1 MEAIGQK
8 AVLSSTDEVIIS
20 DELGVD
26 SGEMGEE
33 RMFDVTLDEI
43 LAEHPLDES
52 LLEGLLEEDSLTA
65 SLASSIL
72 TQNQANPEFVEDI
85 FGTAELS
92 TIPAEV
98 LDDNLWTEETHTARL
113 KVLNKSEP
121 FPQELIGILDP
132 RVVSDENTF
141 QNLPSQGVAETGLQS
156 ILQESDLENQESLL
170 QTVFHQAKPPEE
182 GAEFSE
188 DDLQSVM
195 QKNKNLLVQSKEDT
209 EYSVLQK
216 ILHQVKL
223 PEEGTEFSEDD
234 LQTVLQTNT
243 GQQIPIKEN
252 NSVVQGPEPVQ
263 ENLEGL
269 LQKELQTVFHQGLQ
283 GNEKDA
289 TKPVAENLVKIM
301 PAEIP
306 PAAEKISPE
315 QSLQAENLVK
325 IMPAEI
331 PPTAEKISPEQ
342 SLQVLANIKTEKS
355 LQVVAN
361 TKTEKSLLAADNFK
375 EAEEFEGGVK
385 SKTTAGLQMT
395 DVENLSDSAEKVPI
409 LTTEKLKAVESLKVV
424 DNIKTSETLQTKTAE
439 VLEVGVKSKMTA
451 GLQMTDVENLSD
463 SAEKVSLLPTEKL
476 KAVES
481 LKVVDNIKT
490 SETLQTKTAEVLEGG
505 VKSKMTAGLQMTDVE
520 NLSDSAEKVSLL
532 PTEKLKAAESLKVA
546 DSIKTS
552 ETLSNEKLKATES
565 LKVVDSIKTSET
577 LQSKTAEVFEG
588 GVKEKTTAGLQTAEK
603 LKVTEEF
610 EGGVKEKAT
619 AGLQMN
625 SAEKSKDISENA
637 FKQPLNQFRS
647 LTSKETQLSS
657 NVKSPVDSVSAP
669 GINAVSELSGTSIL
683 KGTEVANPSNGNLRS
698 AELPFNMEQV
708 VSRVRI
714 LSGNGVEEMTL
725 RLHPEELGQITL
737 KIRQAGGNLTID
749 MRVDNMLA
757 KQIVES
763 GFDSLRSRFLD
774 QEFSY
779 KDLALN
785 VDINE
790 RDSKYGGDRKYAEFD
805 EEMFSP
811 ERGNKEE
818 ISALEETPIV
828 RHRTDSG
835 LNLYV

>member
-65 SLASSIL
+65 PLASSIL
-72 TQNQANPEFVEDI
+72 SQNQANPEFVEDI

-98 LDDNLWTEETHTARL
+98 LDDNLWTEETYTARS

-121 FPQELIGILDP
+121 FTQELIEVLDP

-156 ILQESDLENQESLL
+156 ILQESDLENPESLL

-182 GAEFSE
+182 GA
-188 DDLQSVM
+188 
-195 QKNKNLLVQSKEDT
+195 
-209 EYSVLQK
+209 
-216 ILHQVKL
+216 
-223 PEEGTEFSEDD
+223 EFSEDD

-263 ENLEGL
+263 KNLEGL
-269 LQKELQTVFHQGLQ
+269 LPKELQTIFHQELQ
-283 GNEKDA
+283 GNKKDA

-306 PAAEKISPE
+306 PASEKISPE
-315 QSLQAENLVK
+315 Q
-325 IMPAEI
+325 
-331 PPTAEKISPEQ
+331 
-342 SLQVLANIKTEKS
+342 S

-395 DVENLSDSAEKVPI
+395 DVENLSDSAEKVSI
-409 LTTEKLKAVESLKVV
+409 L
-424 DNIKTSETLQTKTAE
+424 
-439 VLEVGVKSKMTA
+439 
-451 GLQMTDVENLSD
+451 
-463 SAEKVSLLPTEKL
+463 P
-476 KAVES
+476 
-481 LKVVDNIKT
+481 
-490 SETLQTKTAEVLEGG
+490 
-505 VKSKMTAGLQMTDVE
+505 
-520 NLSDSAEKVSLL
+520 
-532 PTEKLKAAESLKVA
+532 PEKLKAAESLKVA

-552 ETLSNEKLKATES
+552 ETL
-565 LKVVDSIKTSET
+565 
-577 LQSKTAEVFEG
+577 QSKTAEVLEG

-603 LKVTEEF
+603 FKVTEEF

-683 KGTEVANPSNGNLRS
+683 KGTEVANSPNENLRS
-698 AELPFNMEQV
+698 VDLPFNMDQV

-763 GFDSLRSRFLD
+763 GFDSLRSKFLD

>member
-98 LDDNLWTEETHTARL
+98 LDDNLWTEETYTARS

-121 FPQELIGILDP
+121 FTQELIEVLDP

-156 ILQESDLENQESLL
+156 ILQESDLENPESLL

-188 DDLQSVM
+188 DDLESVM
-195 QKNKNLLVQSKEDT
+195 QKNRNLPVQSEEDT

-216 ILHQVKL
+216 ILHQVKP
-223 PEEGTEFSEDD
+223 PEEGAEFLEDD

-315 QSLQAENLVK
+315 QSLQ
-325 IMPAEI
+325 
-331 PPTAEKISPEQ
+331 
-342 SLQVLANIKTEKS
+342 
-355 LQVVAN
+355 VVAN

-395 DVENLSDSAEKVPI
+395 DVENLSDSAEKVSI
-409 LTTEKLKAVESLKVV
+409 
-424 DNIKTSETLQTKTAE
+424 
-439 VLEVGVKSKMTA
+439 
-451 GLQMTDVENLSD
+451 
-463 SAEKVSLLPTEKL
+463 LPTEKL

-552 ETLSNEKLKATES
+552 ETL
-565 LKVVDSIKTSET
+565 
-577 LQSKTAEVFEG
+577 QSKTAEVLEG

-603 LKVTEEF
+603 FKVTEEF

-683 KGTEVANPSNGNLRS
+683 KGTEVANSPNGNLRS
-698 AELPFNMEQV
+698 ADLPFNMEQV

-763 GFDSLRSRFLD
+763 GFDSLRSKFLD

>member
-85 FGTAELS
+85 FGTTELS

-121 FPQELIGILDP
+121 FPQELIEVLDP

-156 ILQESDLENQESLL
+156 ILQESDLENPESLL

-188 DDLQSVM
+188 NDLQSVM
-195 QKNKNLLVQSKEDT
+195 QKNRNLPVQSEEDT

-216 ILHQVKL
+216 ILHQVKP
-223 PEEGTEFSEDD
+223 PEEGAEFSEDD

-243 GQQIPIKEN
+243 GQQITIKEN
-252 NSVVQGPEPVQ
+252 NSVVQGPEPVQENLEGLLQVVQGLEPVQ

-315 QSLQAENLVK
+315 QSLQ
-325 IMPAEI
+325 
-331 PPTAEKISPEQ
+331 
-342 SLQVLANIKTEKS
+342 
-355 LQVVAN
+355 VVAN

-385 SKTTAGLQMT
+385 SKTTAG
-395 DVENLSDSAEKVPI
+395 I
-409 LTTEKLKAVESLKVV
+409 
-424 DNIKTSETLQTKTAE
+424 
-439 VLEVGVKSKMTA
+439 
-451 GLQMTDVENLSD
+451 QMTDVENLSD

-520 NLSDSAEKVSLL
+520 NLSDSAEKVSILPTEKLKAVESLKVVDSIKTSETLQSKTAEVLEGGVKSKMTAGLQMTDVENLSDSAEKVSLL

-552 ETLSNEKLKATES
+552 ETLPTEKLKATES
-565 LKVVDSIKTSET
+565 LKVADSIKTSET
-577 LQSKTAEVFEG
+577 LQTKTAEVLEG

-603 LKVTEEF
+603 FKVTEEF

-647 LTSKETQLSS
+647 LTSKDTHLSS
-657 NVKSPVDSVSAP
+657 NVKSPVDSVPAP

-698 AELPFNMEQV
+698 ADLPFNMEQV

-763 GFDSLRSRFLD
+763 GFDSLRSKFLD

>member
-98 LDDNLWTEETHTARL
+98 LDDNLWTEETYTARS

-121 FPQELIGILDP
+121 FPQELIEVLDP

-156 ILQESDLENQESLL
+156 ILQESDLENPESLL

-195 QKNKNLLVQSKEDT
+195 QKNRNLPVQSEEDT

-216 ILHQVKL
+216 ILHQVKP
-223 PEEGTEFSEDD
+223 PEEGAEFSEDD

-315 QSLQAENLVK
+315 QSLQ
-325 IMPAEI
+325 
-331 PPTAEKISPEQ
+331 
-342 SLQVLANIKTEKS
+342 
-355 LQVVAN
+355 VVAN

-385 SKTTAGLQMT
+385 SKT
-395 DVENLSDSAEKVPI
+395 
-409 LTTEKLKAVESLKVV
+409 
-424 DNIKTSETLQTKTAE
+424 
-439 VLEVGVKSKMTA
+439 TA

-552 ETLSNEKLKATES
+552 ETL
-565 LKVVDSIKTSET
+565 
-577 LQSKTAEVFEG
+577 QSKTAEVLEG

-603 LKVTEEF
+603 FKVTEEF
-610 EGGVKEKAT
+610 EGGVKEKTT

-683 KGTEVANPSNGNLRS
+683 KGTEVANSPNGNLRS
-698 AELPFNMEQV
+698 ADLPFNMEQV

-763 GFDSLRSRFLD
+763 GFDSLRSKFLD

-818 ISALEETPIV
+818 LSALEETPIV

>member
-98 LDDNLWTEETHTARL
+98 LDDNLWTEETHTARS

-121 FPQELIGILDP
+121 FPQELIEVLDP

-156 ILQESDLENQESLL
+156 ILQESDLENPESLL

-188 DDLQSVM
+188 DDLKSVM
-195 QKNKNLLVQSKEDT
+195 QKNRNLQVQSEEDT
-209 EYSVLQK
+209 EFSVLQK
-216 ILHQVKL
+216 ILHQVKP
-223 PEEGTEFSEDD
+223 PEEGAEFSEDD

-331 PPTAEKISPEQ
+331 PPAAEKISPEQ
-342 SLQVLANIKTEKS
+342 S

-395 DVENLSDSAEKVPI
+395 DVENLSDSAEKVSI
-409 LTTEKLKAVESLKVV
+409 LPTEKLKAAESLKVV
-424 DNIKTSETLQTKTAE
+424 DSIKTSETLQ
-439 VLEVGVKSKMTA
+439 S
-451 GLQMTDVENLSD
+451 
-463 SAEKVSLLPTEKL
+463 
-476 KAVES
+476 
-481 LKVVDNIKT
+481 
-490 SETLQTKTAEVLEGG
+490 KTAEVLEGG

-520 NLSDSAEKVSLL
+520 NLSDSAEKVSIL
-532 PTEKLKAAESLKVA
+532 PTEKLKAA
-546 DSIKTS
+546 
-552 ETLSNEKLKATES
+552 ES

-577 LQSKTAEVFEG
+577 LQSKTAEVLEG

-603 LKVTEEF
+603 FKVTEEF

-683 KGTEVANPSNGNLRS
+683 KGTEVANSPNGNLRS
-698 AELPFNMEQV
+698 ADLPFNMEQV

-757 KQIVES
+757 KQIVET

-779 KDLALN
+779 QDLALN

>member
-98 LDDNLWTEETHTARL
+98 LDDNLWTEETHTARS

-121 FPQELIGILDP
+121 FPQELIEVLDP

-156 ILQESDLENQESLL
+156 ILQESDLENPESLL

-195 QKNKNLLVQSKEDT
+195 QKNKNLPVQSKEDT

-315 QSLQAENLVK
+315 QSLQ
-325 IMPAEI
+325 
-331 PPTAEKISPEQ
+331 
-342 SLQVLANIKTEKS
+342 
-355 LQVVAN
+355 VVAN

-395 DVENLSDSAEKVPI
+395 DVENLSDSAEKV
-409 LTTEKLKAVESLKVV
+409 
-424 DNIKTSETLQTKTAE
+424 
-439 VLEVGVKSKMTA
+439 
-451 GLQMTDVENLSD
+451 
-463 SAEKVSLLPTEKL
+463 
-476 KAVES
+476 
-481 LKVVDNIKT
+481 
-490 SETLQTKTAEVLEGG
+490 
-505 VKSKMTAGLQMTDVE
+505 
-520 NLSDSAEKVSLL
+520 SLL

-552 ETLSNEKLKATES
+552 ETL
-565 LKVVDSIKTSET
+565 
-577 LQSKTAEVFEG
+577 QSKTAEVLEG

-603 LKVTEEF
+603 FKVTEEF

-647 LTSKETQLSS
+647 LTSKDTQLSS

-698 AELPFNMEQV
+698 ADLPFNMEQV

-763 GFDSLRSRFLD
+763 GFDSLRSKFLD

>member
-20 DELGVD
+20 DELGVN

-52 LLEGLLEEDSLTA
+52 LLEGLLEENSLTA

-72 TQNQANPEFVEDI
+72 TQNKANPEFVEDI

-98 LDDNLWTEETHTARL
+98 LDDNLWTEETHTIRS

-121 FPQELIGILDP
+121 FPQELIEVLDP

-141 QNLPSQGVAETGLQS
+141 HNLPSQGVAETGLQS
-156 ILQESDLENQESLL
+156 ILQESDLENRESLL
-170 QTVFHQAKPPEE
+170 QTVFHHAKPPEE
-182 GAEFSE
+182 GAEFLE
-188 DDLQSVM
+188 NDLQSVM
-195 QKNKNLLVQSKEDT
+195 QKNINLPVQSEEDP
-209 EYSVLQK
+209 EYTVLQK
-216 ILHQVKL
+216 ILHQVKP
-223 PEEGTEFSEDD
+223 PEEGAEYSEDD

-243 GQQIPIKEN
+243 RQQIPIKEN
-252 NSVVQGPEPVQ
+252 NSVVLGPEPIK

-283 GNEKDA
+283 GNEKNS

-301 PAEIP
+301 PVEIP
-306 PAAEKISPE
+306 PAEEKISPE
-315 QSLQAENLVK
+315 K
-325 IMPAEI
+325 
-331 PPTAEKISPEQ
+331 SP
-342 SLQVLANIKTEKS
+342 
-355 LQVVAN
+355 QVVGN
-361 TKTEKSLLAADNFK
+361 TKTEKNLLAANNFK
-375 EAEEFEGGVK
+375 EVEEFEGGVK

-395 DVENLSDSAEKVPI
+395 DVENLNNS
-409 LTTEKLKAVESLKVV
+409 T
-424 DNIKTSETLQTKTAE
+424 
-439 VLEVGVKSKMTA
+439 
-451 GLQMTDVENLSD
+451 
-463 SAEKVSLLPTEKL
+463 
-476 KAVES
+476 
-481 LKVVDNIKT
+481 
-490 SETLQTKTAEVLEGG
+490 
-505 VKSKMTAGLQMTDVE
+505 
-520 NLSDSAEKVSLL
+520 EKVSLL
-532 PTEKLKAAESLKVA
+532 PTEKLKAAESLKVV
-546 DSIKTS
+546 DNIKTS
-552 ETLSNEKLKATES
+552 ENLQSKTAELLDGGVKAIKTAGLQMTDVENLSDSTEKVSLLPTEKLKAAES

-577 LQSKTAEVFEG
+577 LLSKTADSLKVVDSIKTSETLLSKTAELLEG
-588 GVKEKTTAGLQTAEK
+588 GVKEKTTAGLQNAEK
-603 LKVTEEF
+603 FKVTEEF
-610 EGGVKEKAT
+610 ESGVKEKTTA

-647 LTSKETQLSS
+647 LNSKDTQFSS
-657 NVKSPVDSVSAP
+657 NVKSPVDSISAP

-683 KGTEVANPSNGNLRS
+683 KGTEAANPPNSNLRS
-698 AELPFNMEQV
+698 ADLPFNMEQV

-725 RLHPEELGQITL
+725 RLHPEELGKITL

-763 GFDSLRSRFLD
+763 GFDSLRSKFLD

-779 KDLALN
+779 QDLALN

-790 RDSKYGGDRKYAEFD
+790 RDSKYGGNRKDAEFD

-818 ISALEETPIV
+818 LSALEETPIV

>member
-65 SLASSIL
+65 PLASSIL
-72 TQNQANPEFVEDI
+72 SQNQANPEFVEDI

-98 LDDNLWTEETHTARL
+98 LDDNLWTEETYTARS

-121 FPQELIGILDP
+121 FTQELIEVLDP

-156 ILQESDLENQESLL
+156 ILQESDLENPESLL

-188 DDLQSVM
+188 DDLESVM
-195 QKNKNLLVQSKEDT
+195 QKNRNLPVHLEEDT

-216 ILHQVKL
+216 ILHQVKP
-223 PEEGTEFSEDD
+223 PEEGAEFSEDD

-269 LQKELQTVFHQGLQ
+269 LQKELQTVFHQGLK

-306 PAAEKISPE
+306 PASEKISPE

-331 PPTAEKISPEQ
+331 PPAAEKISLEQ
-342 SLQVLANIKTEKS
+342 S

-361 TKTEKSLLAADNFK
+361 TKTEKILLAADNFK

-385 SKTTAGLQMT
+385 SKT
-395 DVENLSDSAEKVPI
+395 
-409 LTTEKLKAVESLKVV
+409 
-424 DNIKTSETLQTKTAE
+424 
-439 VLEVGVKSKMTA
+439 
-451 GLQMTDVENLSD
+451 
-463 SAEKVSLLPTEKL
+463 
-476 KAVES
+476 
-481 LKVVDNIKT
+481 
-490 SETLQTKTAEVLEGG
+490 
-505 VKSKMTAGLQMTDVE
+505 TAGLQMTDVE

-552 ETLSNEKLKATES
+552 ETL
-565 LKVVDSIKTSET
+565 
-577 LQSKTAEVFEG
+577 QSKTAEVLEG

-603 LKVTEEF
+603 FKVTEEF

-698 AELPFNMEQV
+698 ADLPFNMEQV

-763 GFDSLRSRFLD
+763 GFDSLRSKFLD

>member
-98 LDDNLWTEETHTARL
+98 LDDNLWTEETYTARS

-121 FPQELIGILDP
+121 FPQELIEVLDP

-156 ILQESDLENQESLL
+156 ILQESDLENPESLL

-195 QKNKNLLVQSKEDT
+195 QKNRNLPVQSEEDT

-216 ILHQVKL
+216 ILHQVKP
-223 PEEGTEFSEDD
+223 PEEGAEFSEDD

-269 LQKELQTVFHQGLQ
+269 LQKELQTVFHQGLK

-315 QSLQAENLVK
+315 Q
-325 IMPAEI
+325 
-331 PPTAEKISPEQ
+331 
-342 SLQVLANIKTEKS
+342 S

-395 DVENLSDSAEKVPI
+395 DVENLSDSAEKVSI
-409 LTTEKLKAVESLKVV
+409 L
-424 DNIKTSETLQTKTAE
+424 
-439 VLEVGVKSKMTA
+439 
-451 GLQMTDVENLSD
+451 
-463 SAEKVSLLPTEKL
+463 P
-476 KAVES
+476 
-481 LKVVDNIKT
+481 
-490 SETLQTKTAEVLEGG
+490 
-505 VKSKMTAGLQMTDVE
+505 
-520 NLSDSAEKVSLL
+520 
-532 PTEKLKAAESLKVA
+532 PEKLKAAESLKVA

-552 ETLSNEKLKATES
+552 ETL
-565 LKVVDSIKTSET
+565 
-577 LQSKTAEVFEG
+577 QSKTAEVLEG

-603 LKVTEEF
+603 FKVTEEF

-683 KGTEVANPSNGNLRS
+683 KGTEVANSPNGNLRS
-698 AELPFNMEQV
+698 ADLPFNMEQV

-763 GFDSLRSRFLD
+763 GFDSLRSKFLD

-818 ISALEETPIV
+818 LSALEETPIV

>member
-65 SLASSIL
+65 PLASSIL

-98 LDDNLWTEETHTARL
+98 LDDNLWTEETHTARS

-121 FPQELIGILDP
+121 FTQELIEVLDP

-156 ILQESDLENQESLL
+156 ILQESDLENPESLL

-195 QKNKNLLVQSKEDT
+195 QKNRNLPVQSEEDT

-216 ILHQVKL
+216 ILHQVKP
-223 PEEGTEFSEDD
+223 PEEGAEFLEDD

-269 LQKELQTVFHQGLQ
+269 LQKELQTVFHQGLK
-283 GNEKDA
+283 GNGKDA

-315 QSLQAENLVK
+315 QSLQ
-325 IMPAEI
+325 
-331 PPTAEKISPEQ
+331 
-342 SLQVLANIKTEKS
+342 
-355 LQVVAN
+355 VVAN
-361 TKTEKSLLAADNFK
+361 TKTEKILLAADNFK

-395 DVENLSDSAEKVPI
+395 DVENLSDSAEKVSI
-409 LTTEKLKAVESLKVV
+409 L
-424 DNIKTSETLQTKTAE
+424 
-439 VLEVGVKSKMTA
+439 
-451 GLQMTDVENLSD
+451 
-463 SAEKVSLLPTEKL
+463 PPEKL

-552 ETLSNEKLKATES
+552 ETL
-565 LKVVDSIKTSET
+565 
-577 LQSKTAEVFEG
+577 QSKTAEVLEG

-603 LKVTEEF
+603 FKVTEEF
-610 EGGVKEKAT
+610 EGGVKEKTT

-683 KGTEVANPSNGNLRS
+683 KGTEVANSPNGNLRS
-698 AELPFNMEQV
+698 ADLPFNMEQV

-763 GFDSLRSRFLD
+763 GFDSLRSKFLD

>member
-85 FGTAELS
+85 FGTAGLS

-98 LDDNLWTEETHTARL
+98 LDDNLWTEETYTARS

-121 FPQELIGILDP
+121 FTQELIEVLDP

-156 ILQESDLENQESLL
+156 ILQESDLENPESLL

-188 DDLQSVM
+188 DDLESVM
-195 QKNKNLLVQSKEDT
+195 QKNRNLPVQSEEDT

-216 ILHQVKL
+216 ILHQVKP
-223 PEEGTEFSEDD
+223 PEEGAEFSEDD

-331 PPTAEKISPEQ
+331 PPAAEKISPEQ
-342 SLQVLANIKTEKS
+342 S

-385 SKTTAGLQMT
+385 SKTIAGLQMT
-395 DVENLSDSAEKVPI
+395 DVENLSDSAEKV
-409 LTTEKLKAVESLKVV
+409 L
-424 DNIKTSETLQTKTAE
+424 
-439 VLEVGVKSKMTA
+439 
-451 GLQMTDVENLSD
+451 
-463 SAEKVSLLPTEKL
+463 LLPTEKR
-476 KAVES
+476 
-481 LKVVDNIKT
+481 
-490 SETLQTKTAEVLEGG
+490 
-505 VKSKMTAGLQMTDVE
+505 
-520 NLSDSAEKVSLL
+520 
-532 PTEKLKAAESLKVA
+532 KAAESLKVA

-552 ETLSNEKLKATES
+552 EN
-565 LKVVDSIKTSET
+565 
-577 LQSKTAEVFEG
+577 LQSKTAEVLEG

-603 LKVTEEF
+603 FKVTEEF

-683 KGTEVANPSNGNLRS
+683 KGTEVANSPNGNLRS
-698 AELPFNMEQV
+698 ADLPFNMEQV

-763 GFDSLRSRFLD
+763 GFDSLRSKFLD

-818 ISALEETPIV
+818 LSALEETPIV

>member
-65 SLASSIL
+65 PLASSIL

-98 LDDNLWTEETHTARL
+98 LDDNLWTEETHTARS

-121 FPQELIGILDP
+121 FTQELIEVLDP

-141 QNLPSQGVAETGLQS
+141 KNLPSQGVAETGLQS
-156 ILQESDLENQESLL
+156 ILQESDLENPESLL

-195 QKNKNLLVQSKEDT
+195 QKNRNLPVQSEEDT

-216 ILHQVKL
+216 ILHQVKP
-223 PEEGTEFSEDD
+223 PEEGAEFSEDD

-269 LQKELQTVFHQGLQ
+269 LQKELQTVFHQGLK

-315 QSLQAENLVK
+315 Q
-325 IMPAEI
+325 
-331 PPTAEKISPEQ
+331 
-342 SLQVLANIKTEKS
+342 S

-395 DVENLSDSAEKVPI
+395 DVENLSDSAEKVSI
-409 LTTEKLKAVESLKVV
+409 
-424 DNIKTSETLQTKTAE
+424 
-439 VLEVGVKSKMTA
+439 
-451 GLQMTDVENLSD
+451 
-463 SAEKVSLLPTEKL
+463 LPTEKL

-532 PTEKLKAAESLKVA
+532 PPEKLKAAESLKVA

-552 ETLSNEKLKATES
+552 ETL
-565 LKVVDSIKTSET
+565 
-577 LQSKTAEVFEG
+577 QSKTAEVLEG

-603 LKVTEEF
+603 FKVTEEF

-683 KGTEVANPSNGNLRS
+683 KGTEVANSPNGNLRS
-698 AELPFNMEQV
+698 ADLPFNMEQV

-763 GFDSLRSRFLD
+763 GFDSLRSKFLD

-818 ISALEETPIV
+818 LSALEETPIV

>member
-65 SLASSIL
+65 PLASSIL

-98 LDDNLWTEETHTARL
+98 LDDNLWTEETHTARS

-121 FPQELIGILDP
+121 FPQELIEVLDP

-156 ILQESDLENQESLL
+156 ILQESDLENPESLL

-182 GAEFSE
+182 GAEFLE
-188 DDLQSVM
+188 DDLQSVI
-195 QKNKNLLVQSKEDT
+195 QKNRNLPVQSEEDT

-216 ILHQVKL
+216 IFHQVKP
-223 PEEGTEFSEDD
+223 PEEGAEFSEDD

-269 LQKELQTVFHQGLQ
+269 LQKELQTVFHQGLK

-315 QSLQAENLVK
+315 Q
-325 IMPAEI
+325 
-331 PPTAEKISPEQ
+331 
-342 SLQVLANIKTEKS
+342 S

-395 DVENLSDSAEKVPI
+395 DVENLSDSAEKVSI
-409 LTTEKLKAVESLKVV
+409 
-424 DNIKTSETLQTKTAE
+424 
-439 VLEVGVKSKMTA
+439 
-451 GLQMTDVENLSD
+451 
-463 SAEKVSLLPTEKL
+463 LPTEKL

-532 PTEKLKAAESLKVA
+532 PAEKLKAAESLKVA

-552 ETLSNEKLKATES
+552 ETL
-565 LKVVDSIKTSET
+565 
-577 LQSKTAEVFEG
+577 QSKTAEVLEGGVKEKTTAGIQTAEKFKVTEEFEG

-603 LKVTEEF
+603 FKVTEEF
-610 EGGVKEKAT
+610 EGGVKEKTT

-683 KGTEVANPSNGNLRS
+683 KGTEVANSPNGNLRS
-698 AELPFNMEQV
+698 ADLPFNMEQV

-763 GFDSLRSRFLD
+763 GFDSLRSKFLD

-818 ISALEETPIV
+818 LSALEETPIV

>member
-20 DELGVD
+20 DELGVN

-52 LLEGLLEEDSLTA
+52 LLEGLLEENSLTA

-72 TQNQANPEFVEDI
+72 TQNKANPEFVEDI

-98 LDDNLWTEETHTARL
+98 LDDNLWTEETHNIRS

-121 FPQELIGILDP
+121 FPQELIEVLDP

-156 ILQESDLENQESLL
+156 ILQESDLENPESLL
-170 QTVFHQAKPPEE
+170 QTVFHHAKPPEE
-182 GAEFSE
+182 GAEFLE
-188 DDLQSVM
+188 NDLQSVM
-195 QKNKNLLVQSKEDT
+195 QKNINLPVQSEEDP
-209 EYSVLQK
+209 EYTVLQK
-216 ILHQVKL
+216 ILHQVKP
-223 PEEGTEFSEDD
+223 PEEGAEYSEDD

-243 GQQIPIKEN
+243 RQQIPIKEN
-252 NSVVQGPEPVQ
+252 TSVVLGPEPIK

-269 LQKELQTVFHQGLQ
+269 LQKELQAVFHQGLQ
-283 GNEKDA
+283 GNEKNS

-301 PAEIP
+301 PVEI
-306 PAAEKISPE
+306 PAAE
-315 QSLQAENLVK
+315 
-325 IMPAEI
+325 
-331 PPTAEKISPEQ
+331 EKISQ
-342 SLQVLANIKTEKS
+342 EKS
-355 LQVVAN
+355 PQVVGN
-361 TKTEKSLLAADNFK
+361 TKPEKNLLAANNFK
-375 EAEEFEGGVK
+375 EVEEFEGGVK

-395 DVENLSDSAEKVPI
+395 DVDNL
-409 LTTEKLKAVESLKVV
+409 
-424 DNIKTSETLQTKTAE
+424 N
-439 VLEVGVKSKMTA
+439 
-451 GLQMTDVENLSD
+451 N
-463 SAEKVSLLPTEKL
+463 
-476 KAVES
+476 
-481 LKVVDNIKT
+481 
-490 SETLQTKTAEVLEGG
+490 
-505 VKSKMTAGLQMTDVE
+505 
-520 NLSDSAEKVSLL
+520 SAEKVSLL
-532 PTEKLKAAESLKVA
+532 PTEKLKAAESLKVV
-546 DSIKTS
+546 DNIKTS
-552 ETLSNEKLKATES
+552 ENLQSKTAEVLEGGVKAIKTAGLQMTDVENLSDSTEKVSLLPTEKLKAAES

-577 LQSKTAEVFEG
+577 LQSKTADSLKVVDSIKTSETLQSKTAELLEG
-588 GVKEKTTAGLQTAEK
+588 GVKEKTTAGLQNAEK
-603 LKVTEEF
+603 FKVTEEF
-610 EGGVKEKAT
+610 ESGVKEKTTA

-647 LTSKETQLSS
+647 LNSKDTQFSS
-657 NVKSPVDSVSAP
+657 NVKSPVDSISAP

-683 KGTEVANPSNGNLRS
+683 KGTEVANPPNSNLRS
-698 AELPFNMEQV
+698 ADLPFNMEQV

-763 GFDSLRSRFLD
+763 GFDSLRSKFLD

-779 KDLALN
+779 QDLALN

-790 RDSKYGGDRKYAEFD
+790 RDSKYGGNRKDAEFD

>member
-1 MEAIGQK
+1 MMEAIGQK

-20 DELGVD
+20 DELGAN

-33 RMFDVTLDEI
+33 KMFDVTLDEILAEHPLDEI

-52 LLEGLLEEDSLTA
+52 LLEGLLEENSLTA
-65 SLASSIL
+65 PLASSIL
-72 TQNQANPEFVEDI
+72 TQNKANPEFVEDSY
-85 FGTAELS
+85 GTAELS

-98 LDDNLWTEETHTARL
+98 LDDNLWTEETHTIRS

-121 FPQELIGILDP
+121 FPQELIEVLDP

-141 QNLPSQGVAETGLQS
+141 HNLPSQGVAETGLQS
-156 ILQESDLENQESLL
+156 IMQESDLENPESLL
-170 QTVFHQAKPPEE
+170 QKVFHRAKPPEE
-182 GAEFSE
+182 GAEFLE
-188 DDLQSVM
+188 NDLQSVI
-195 QKNKNLLVQSKEDT
+195 QKNINLSVQSEDDP
-209 EYSVLQK
+209 EYTVLQK
-216 ILHQVKL
+216 ILHQVKP
-223 PEEGTEFSEDD
+223 PEEGAEYSEDD

-243 GQQIPIKEN
+243 RQQIPIKEN
-252 NSVVQGPEPVQ
+252 TSVVLGPEPIK

-269 LQKELQTVFHQGLQ
+269 LQKELQTVFHQGLH
-283 GNEKDA
+283 GNEKDS
-289 TKPVAENLVKIM
+289 TKPVVEKLVKIM
-301 PAEIP
+301 PSEIP
-306 PAAEKISPE
+306 PAEEKIS
-315 QSLQAENLVK
+315 L
-325 IMPAEI
+325 
-331 PPTAEKISPEQ
+331 
-342 SLQVLANIKTEKS
+342 EKS

-361 TKTEKSLLAADNFK
+361 NFK
-375 EAEEFEGGVK
+375 EVEEFEGGVK
-385 SKTTAGLQMT
+385 SKTRAGLQIT
-395 DVENLSDSAEKVPI
+395 DVDNLNNG
-409 LTTEKLKAVESLKVV
+409 T
-424 DNIKTSETLQTKTAE
+424 
-439 VLEVGVKSKMTA
+439 
-451 GLQMTDVENLSD
+451 
-463 SAEKVSLLPTEKL
+463 
-476 KAVES
+476 
-481 LKVVDNIKT
+481 
-490 SETLQTKTAEVLEGG
+490 
-505 VKSKMTAGLQMTDVE
+505 
-520 NLSDSAEKVSLL
+520 EKVSLL
-532 PTEKLKAAESLKVA
+532 PTEKLKAAESLKVVDNMKTNENLQSNTSEVLEGGVKA
-546 DSIKTS
+546 IKTAGLQMTDVENLNNGTEKVS
-552 ETLSNEKLKATES
+552 LLPTEKLKAAES

-577 LQSKTAEVFEG
+577 LQSKTSELLEG
-588 GVKEKTTAGLQTAEK
+588 GVKEKTSAGLQNAEK
-603 LKVTEEF
+603 FKVTEEF
-610 EGGVKEKAT
+610 ESGVKEKTTA

-625 SAEKSKDISENA
+625 SADKSKDISENA

-647 LTSKETQLSS
+647 LNSKDTQLSS
-657 NVKSPVDSVSAP
+657 NVKSPVDSISAP

-683 KGTEVANPSNGNLRS
+683 KGTEVANPPNSNLRN
-698 AELPFNMEQV
+698 AEFPFNMEQV

-763 GFDSLRSRFLD
+763 GFDSLRSKFLD

-779 KDLALN
+779 QDLALN

-790 RDSKYGGDRKYAEFD
+790 RDSKYGGNRKDAEFD

>member
-1 MEAIGQK
+1 
-8 AVLSSTDEVIIS
+8 
-20 DELGVD
+20 
-26 SGEMGEE
+26 
-33 RMFDVTLDEI
+33 
-43 LAEHPLDES
+43 
-52 LLEGLLEEDSLTA
+52 
-65 SLASSIL
+65 
-72 TQNQANPEFVEDI
+72 
-85 FGTAELS
+85 
-92 TIPAEV
+92 
-98 LDDNLWTEETHTARL
+98 
-113 KVLNKSEP
+113 
-121 FPQELIGILDP
+121 
-132 RVVSDENTF
+132 
-141 QNLPSQGVAETGLQS
+141 
-156 ILQESDLENQESLL
+156 
-170 QTVFHQAKPPEE
+170 
-182 GAEFSE
+182 
-188 DDLQSVM
+188 
-195 QKNKNLLVQSKEDT
+195 
-209 EYSVLQK
+209 
-216 ILHQVKL
+216 
-223 PEEGTEFSEDD
+223 
-234 LQTVLQTNT
+234 
-243 GQQIPIKEN
+243 
-252 NSVVQGPEPVQ
+252 
-263 ENLEGL
+263 
-269 LQKELQTVFHQGLQ
+269 
-283 GNEKDA
+283 
-289 TKPVAENLVKIM
+289 M

-306 PAAEKISPE
+306 PASEKISPE
-315 QSLQAENLVK
+315 Q
-325 IMPAEI
+325 
-331 PPTAEKISPEQ
+331 
-342 SLQVLANIKTEKS
+342 S

-361 TKTEKSLLAADNFK
+361 TKTEKNLLTADNFK

-385 SKTTAGLQMT
+385 SKT
-395 DVENLSDSAEKVPI
+395 
-409 LTTEKLKAVESLKVV
+409 
-424 DNIKTSETLQTKTAE
+424 
-439 VLEVGVKSKMTA
+439 TA

-481 LKVVDNIKT
+481 LKVVDN
-490 SETLQTKTAEVLEGG
+490 
-505 VKSKMTAGLQMTDVE
+505 
-520 NLSDSAEKVSLL
+520 
-532 PTEKLKAAESLKVA
+532 
-546 DSIKTS
+546 
-552 ETLSNEKLKATES
+552 
-565 LKVVDSIKTSET
+565 IKTSET

-647 LTSKETQLSS
+647 LTSKDTQLSS

-757 KQIVES
+757 KQIVET

-779 KDLALN
+779 QDLALN

>member
-1 MEAIGQK
+1 MMEAIGQK

-20 DELGVD
+20 DELGVN

-52 LLEGLLEEDSLTA
+52 LLEGLLEENSLTA

-72 TQNQANPEFVEDI
+72 TQNKANPEFVEDI
-85 FGTAELS
+85 YGTAELS
-92 TIPAEV
+92 TIP
-98 LDDNLWTEETHTARL
+98 TEETHTIRS

-121 FPQELIGILDP
+121 FPQELIEVLDP

-141 QNLPSQGVAETGLQS
+141 HNLPSQGVAETGLQS
-156 ILQESDLENQESLL
+156 ILQESDLENPESLL
-170 QTVFHQAKPPEE
+170 QTVFHHAKPPEE
-182 GAEFSE
+182 GAEFLE
-188 DDLQSVM
+188 NDLQSVM
-195 QKNKNLLVQSKEDT
+195 QKNINLPVQSEEDP
-209 EYSVLQK
+209 EYTVLQK
-216 ILHQVKL
+216 ILHQVKP
-223 PEEGTEFSEDD
+223 PEEGAEYSEDD

-243 GQQIPIKEN
+243 RQQIPIKEN
-252 NSVVQGPEPVQ
+252 NSVVLGPEPIK

-283 GNEKDA
+283 GNEKDS
-289 TKPVAENLVKIM
+289 TKPVAEKLVKIM
-301 PAEIP
+301 PVEIASAE
-306 PAAEKISPE
+306 EKIS
-315 QSLQAENLVK
+315 L
-325 IMPAEI
+325 
-331 PPTAEKISPEQ
+331 
-342 SLQVLANIKTEKS
+342 EKS
-355 LQVVAN
+355 PQVVAN
-361 TKTEKSLLAADNFK
+361 NFK
-375 EAEEFEGGVK
+375 EVEEFEDGVK

-395 DVENLSDSAEKVPI
+395 DVDNL
-409 LTTEKLKAVESLKVV
+409 
-424 DNIKTSETLQTKTAE
+424 N
-439 VLEVGVKSKMTA
+439 
-451 GLQMTDVENLSD
+451 N
-463 SAEKVSLLPTEKL
+463 
-476 KAVES
+476 
-481 LKVVDNIKT
+481 
-490 SETLQTKTAEVLEGG
+490 
-505 VKSKMTAGLQMTDVE
+505 
-520 NLSDSAEKVSLL
+520 SAEKVSLL
-532 PTEKLKAAESLKVA
+532 PTEKLKAAESLKVV
-546 DSIKTS
+546 DNIKTS
-552 ETLSNEKLKATES
+552 ETLQSKTAELLEGGVKAIKTAGLQMTDVDNLSDSTEKVSLLPTEKLKAAES

-577 LQSKTAEVFEG
+577 LQSKTADSLKVVDSIKTSETLQSKTADSLKVVDSIKTSETLQPKTADSLKVVDSIKTSETLQSKTAELLEG
-588 GVKEKTTAGLQTAEK
+588 GVKEKTTAGLQNAEK
-603 LKVTEEF
+603 FKVTEEF
-610 EGGVKEKAT
+610 ESGVKEKTTA

-647 LTSKETQLSS
+647 LNSKDTQFTS
-657 NVKSPVDSVSAP
+657 NVKSPVDSISAP

-683 KGTEVANPSNGNLRS
+683 KGTEVANPPNSNLRS
-698 AELPFNMEQV
+698 ADLPFNMEQV

-763 GFDSLRSRFLD
+763 GFDSLRSKFLD

-779 KDLALN
+779 QDLALN

-790 RDSKYGGDRKYAEFD
+790 RDSKYGGNRKDSEFD

-818 ISALEETPIV
+818 LSALEETPIV

>member
-65 SLASSIL
+65 PLASSIL

-98 LDDNLWTEETHTARL
+98 LDDNLWTEETYTARS

-121 FPQELIGILDP
+121 FTQELIEVLDP

-156 ILQESDLENQESLL
+156 ILQESDLENPESLL

-195 QKNKNLLVQSKEDT
+195 QKNRNLPVQSEEDT

-216 ILHQVKL
+216 ILHQVKP
-223 PEEGTEFSEDD
+223 PEEGAEFSEDD

-269 LQKELQTVFHQGLQ
+269 LQKELQTVFYQGLQ
-283 GNEKDA
+283 GNGKDA

-315 QSLQAENLVK
+315 Q
-325 IMPAEI
+325 
-331 PPTAEKISPEQ
+331 
-342 SLQVLANIKTEKS
+342 S

-395 DVENLSDSAEKVPI
+395 DVENLSDSAEKV
-409 LTTEKLKAVESLKVV
+409 
-424 DNIKTSETLQTKTAE
+424 
-439 VLEVGVKSKMTA
+439 
-451 GLQMTDVENLSD
+451 
-463 SAEKVSLLPTEKL
+463 
-476 KAVES
+476 
-481 LKVVDNIKT
+481 
-490 SETLQTKTAEVLEGG
+490 
-505 VKSKMTAGLQMTDVE
+505 
-520 NLSDSAEKVSLL
+520 SLL

-552 ETLSNEKLKATES
+552 ETL
-565 LKVVDSIKTSET
+565 
-577 LQSKTAEVFEG
+577 QSKTAEVLEG
-588 GVKEKTTAGLQTAEK
+588 GVKEKTTAGIQTAEK
-603 LKVTEEF
+603 FKVTEEF

-683 KGTEVANPSNGNLRS
+683 KGTEVANSPNGNLRS
-698 AELPFNMEQV
+698 ADLPFNMEQV

-763 GFDSLRSRFLD
+763 GFDSLRSKFLD

-818 ISALEETPIV
+818 LSALEETPIV

>member
-98 LDDNLWTEETHTARL
+98 LDDNLWTEETHTARS

-121 FPQELIGILDP
+121 FTQELIEVLDP

-156 ILQESDLENQESLL
+156 ILQESDLENPESLL
-170 QTVFHQAKPPEE
+170 QTVFHQAKPQEE
-182 GAEFSE
+182 GAEFLE
-188 DDLQSVM
+188 NDLQSVM
-195 QKNKNLLVQSKEDT
+195 QKNRNLPVQSEEDT

-216 ILHQVKL
+216 ILHQVKP
-223 PEEGTEFSEDD
+223 PEEGAEFLEDD

-269 LQKELQTVFHQGLQ
+269 LQKELQTVFHQGLK

-315 QSLQAENLVK
+315 Q
-325 IMPAEI
+325 
-331 PPTAEKISPEQ
+331 
-342 SLQVLANIKTEKS
+342 S

-395 DVENLSDSAEKVPI
+395 DVENLSDSAEKV
-409 LTTEKLKAVESLKVV
+409 L
-424 DNIKTSETLQTKTAE
+424 
-439 VLEVGVKSKMTA
+439 
-451 GLQMTDVENLSD
+451 
-463 SAEKVSLLPTEKL
+463 LLPTEKR
-476 KAVES
+476 
-481 LKVVDNIKT
+481 
-490 SETLQTKTAEVLEGG
+490 
-505 VKSKMTAGLQMTDVE
+505 
-520 NLSDSAEKVSLL
+520 
-532 PTEKLKAAESLKVA
+532 KAAESLKVA

-552 ETLSNEKLKATES
+552 EN
-565 LKVVDSIKTSET
+565 
-577 LQSKTAEVFEG
+577 LQSKTAEVLEG
-588 GVKEKTTAGLQTAEK
+588 GVKEKTTAGIQTAEK
-603 LKVTEEF
+603 FKVTEEF

-683 KGTEVANPSNGNLRS
+683 KGTEVANSPNGNLRS
-698 AELPFNMEQV
+698 ADLPFNMEQV

-763 GFDSLRSRFLD
+763 GFDSLRSKFLD

-818 ISALEETPIV
+818 LSALEETPIV
-828 RHRTDSG
+828 RHLTDSG

>member
-98 LDDNLWTEETHTARL
+98 LDDNLWTEETHTARS

-121 FPQELIGILDP
+121 FTQELIEVLDP

-156 ILQESDLENQESLL
+156 ILQESDLENPESLL

-195 QKNKNLLVQSKEDT
+195 QKNRNLPVQSEEDT

-216 ILHQVKL
+216 ILHQVKP
-223 PEEGTEFSEDD
+223 PEEGAEFSEDD

-315 QSLQAENLVK
+315 QSLQ
-325 IMPAEI
+325 
-331 PPTAEKISPEQ
+331 
-342 SLQVLANIKTEKS
+342 
-355 LQVVAN
+355 VVAN

-395 DVENLSDSAEKVPI
+395 DVENLSDSAEKVSI
-409 LTTEKLKAVESLKVV
+409 
-424 DNIKTSETLQTKTAE
+424 
-439 VLEVGVKSKMTA
+439 
-451 GLQMTDVENLSD
+451 
-463 SAEKVSLLPTEKL
+463 LPTEKL

-552 ETLSNEKLKATES
+552 ETL
-565 LKVVDSIKTSET
+565 
-577 LQSKTAEVFEG
+577 QSKTAEVLEG

-603 LKVTEEF
+603 FKVTEEF

-683 KGTEVANPSNGNLRS
+683 KGTEVANSPNGNLRS
-698 AELPFNMEQV
+698 ADLPFNMEQV

-757 KQIVES
+757 KQIVET

>member
-72 TQNQANPEFVEDI
+72 TQNQANPESVEDI

-98 LDDNLWTEETHTARL
+98 LDDNLWTEESHTARS
-113 KVLNKSEP
+113 KILNKSEP
-121 FPQELIGILDP
+121 FPQELIEVLDP

-156 ILQESDLENQESLL
+156 ILQESDLENPESLL

-195 QKNKNLLVQSKEDT
+195 QKNKNLPVQSREDT

-263 ENLEGL
+263 DNLEGL
-269 LQKELQTVFHQGLQ
+269 LQKELQTVIHQGLQ

-289 TKPVAENLVKIM
+289 TKQVAENLVKIM

-315 QSLQAENLVK
+315 Q
-325 IMPAEI
+325 
-331 PPTAEKISPEQ
+331 
-342 SLQVLANIKTEKS
+342 S

-395 DVENLSDSAEKVPI
+395 DVENLSDSAEKVSLLPP
-409 LTTEKLKAVESLKVV
+409 EKLKAVESLKVV
-424 DNIKTSETLQTKTAE
+424 DN
-439 VLEVGVKSKMTA
+439 
-451 GLQMTDVENLSD
+451 
-463 SAEKVSLLPTEKL
+463 
-476 KAVES
+476 
-481 LKVVDNIKT
+481 
-490 SETLQTKTAEVLEGG
+490 
-505 VKSKMTAGLQMTDVE
+505 
-520 NLSDSAEKVSLL
+520 
-532 PTEKLKAAESLKVA
+532 
-546 DSIKTS
+546 
-552 ETLSNEKLKATES
+552 
-565 LKVVDSIKTSET
+565 IKTSET

-698 AELPFNMEQV
+698 ADLPFNMEQV

-763 GFDSLRSRFLD
+763 GFDSLRSKFLD

-790 RDSKYGGDRKYAEFD
+790 RDSKYGGNRKYDEFD

>member
-98 LDDNLWTEETHTARL
+98 LDDNLWTEETHTARS

-121 FPQELIGILDP
+121 FTQELIEVLDP

-141 QNLPSQGVAETGLQS
+141 QNLPSQGVAETGLQL
-156 ILQESDLENQESLL
+156 ILQESDLENPESLL

-188 DDLQSVM
+188 DDLQ
-195 QKNKNLLVQSKEDT
+195 
-209 EYSVLQK
+209 
-216 ILHQVKL
+216 
-223 PEEGTEFSEDD
+223 
-234 LQTVLQTNT
+234 TVLQTNT
-243 GQQIPIKEN
+243 GQQIPIKGN

-269 LQKELQTVFHQGLQ
+269 LQKELQTVFHQGLR

-331 PPTAEKISPEQ
+331 PPAAEKISPEQ
-342 SLQVLANIKTEKS
+342 S

-395 DVENLSDSAEKVPI
+395 DVENLSDSAEKVSI
-409 LTTEKLKAVESLKVV
+409 L
-424 DNIKTSETLQTKTAE
+424 
-439 VLEVGVKSKMTA
+439 
-451 GLQMTDVENLSD
+451 
-463 SAEKVSLLPTEKL
+463 P
-476 KAVES
+476 
-481 LKVVDNIKT
+481 
-490 SETLQTKTAEVLEGG
+490 
-505 VKSKMTAGLQMTDVE
+505 
-520 NLSDSAEKVSLL
+520 
-532 PTEKLKAAESLKVA
+532 PEKLKAAESLKVA

-552 ETLSNEKLKATES
+552 ETLQT
-565 LKVVDSIKTSET
+565 
-577 LQSKTAEVFEG
+577 KTAEV
-588 GVKEKTTAGLQTAEK
+588 L
-603 LKVTEEF
+603 

-683 KGTEVANPSNGNLRS
+683 KGTEVANSPNGNLRS
-698 AELPFNMEQV
+698 ADLPFNMEQV

-763 GFDSLRSRFLD
+763 GFDSLRSKFLD

-790 RDSKYGGDRKYAEFD
+790 RDSKYGGNRKYAEFD

>member
-98 LDDNLWTEETHTARL
+98 LDDNLWTEETHTARS

-121 FPQELIGILDP
+121 FPQELIEVLDP

-156 ILQESDLENQESLL
+156 ILQESDLENPESLL

-195 QKNKNLLVQSKEDT
+195 QKNRNLPVQSEEDT

-216 ILHQVKL
+216 ILHQVKP
-223 PEEGTEFSEDD
+223 PEEGAEFSEDD

-283 GNEKDA
+283 GNGKDA

-315 QSLQAENLVK
+315 Q
-325 IMPAEI
+325 
-331 PPTAEKISPEQ
+331 
-342 SLQVLANIKTEKS
+342 S

-395 DVENLSDSAEKVPI
+395 DVENLSDSAEKVSI
-409 LTTEKLKAVESLKVV
+409 LPPEKLKAVESLKVV
-424 DNIKTSETLQTKTAE
+424 DNIKK
-439 VLEVGVKSKMTA
+439 
-451 GLQMTDVENLSD
+451 
-463 SAEKVSLLPTEKL
+463 
-476 KAVES
+476 
-481 LKVVDNIKT
+481 

-552 ETLSNEKLKATES
+552 ETL
-565 LKVVDSIKTSET
+565 
-577 LQSKTAEVFEG
+577 QSKTAEVLEG

-603 LKVTEEF
+603 FKVTEEF

-683 KGTEVANPSNGNLRS
+683 KGTAVSNSPNGNLRS
-698 AELPFNMEQV
+698 ADLPFNMEQV

-763 GFDSLRSRFLD
+763 GFDSLRSKFLD

-818 ISALEETPIV
+818 LSALEETPIV

>member
-20 DELGVD
+20 DELGVN

-33 RMFDVTLDEI
+33 RIFDVTLDEI
-43 LAEHPLDES
+43 LAELPLDES

-98 LDDNLWTEETHTARL
+98 LDDNLWTEETYTARS

-121 FPQELIGILDP
+121 FTQELIEVLDP

-156 ILQESDLENQESLL
+156 ILQESDLENPESLL

-188 DDLQSVM
+188 NDLQSVM
-195 QKNKNLLVQSKEDT
+195 QKNRNLPVQSEEDT

-216 ILHQVKL
+216 IFHQVKP
-223 PEEGTEFSEDD
+223 PEEGAEFSEDD

-269 LQKELQTVFHQGLQ
+269 LQKELQTVFHQGLK

-315 QSLQAENLVK
+315 Q
-325 IMPAEI
+325 
-331 PPTAEKISPEQ
+331 
-342 SLQVLANIKTEKS
+342 S

-395 DVENLSDSAEKVPI
+395 DVENLSDSAEKVSI
-409 LTTEKLKAVESLKVV
+409 
-424 DNIKTSETLQTKTAE
+424 
-439 VLEVGVKSKMTA
+439 
-451 GLQMTDVENLSD
+451 
-463 SAEKVSLLPTEKL
+463 LPTEKL

-552 ETLSNEKLKATES
+552 ETL
-565 LKVVDSIKTSET
+565 
-577 LQSKTAEVFEG
+577 QSKTAEVLEG
-588 GVKEKTTAGLQTAEK
+588 GVKEKTTAGIQTAEK
-603 LKVTEEF
+603 FKVTEEF

-683 KGTEVANPSNGNLRS
+683 KGTEVANSPNGNLRS
-698 AELPFNMEQV
+698 ADLPFNMEQV

-763 GFDSLRSRFLD
+763 GFDSLRSKFLD

-790 RDSKYGGDRKYAEFD
+790 RDSKYGGNRKYAEFD

>member
-98 LDDNLWTEETHTARL
+98 LDDNLWTEETHTARS

-121 FPQELIGILDP
+121 FPQELIEVLDP

-156 ILQESDLENQESLL
+156 ILQESDLENPESLL
-170 QTVFHQAKPPEE
+170 QTVFHQAKPQEE
-182 GAEFSE
+182 GAEFLE
-188 DDLQSVM
+188 DDLQSVI
-195 QKNKNLLVQSKEDT
+195 QKNRNLPVQSEEDT

-216 ILHQVKL
+216 ILHQVKP
-223 PEEGTEFSEDD
+223 PEEGAEFSEDD

-315 QSLQAENLVK
+315 QSLQ
-325 IMPAEI
+325 
-331 PPTAEKISPEQ
+331 
-342 SLQVLANIKTEKS
+342 
-355 LQVVAN
+355 VVAN

-395 DVENLSDSAEKVPI
+395 DVENLSDSAEKV
-409 LTTEKLKAVESLKVV
+409 
-424 DNIKTSETLQTKTAE
+424 
-439 VLEVGVKSKMTA
+439 
-451 GLQMTDVENLSD
+451 
-463 SAEKVSLLPTEKL
+463 SLLPSEKL

-532 PTEKLKAAESLKVA
+532 PTEKLKAEESIKVVNSIKTSETLQTKTAEVLEGGMKSKMTAGLQMTDVENLSDSAEKVSILPHEKLKAAESLKVA

-552 ETLSNEKLKATES
+552 ETL
-565 LKVVDSIKTSET
+565 
-577 LQSKTAEVFEG
+577 QSKTAEVLEG

-603 LKVTEEF
+603 FKVTEEF

-683 KGTEVANPSNGNLRS
+683 KGTEVANSPNGNLRS
-698 AELPFNMEQV
+698 ADLPFNMEQV

-763 GFDSLRSRFLD
+763 GFDSLRSKFLD

-818 ISALEETPIV
+818 LSALEETPIV

>member
-20 DELGVD
+20 DELAVD

-65 SLASSIL
+65 PLASSIL
-72 TQNQANPEFVEDI
+72 SQNQANPEFVEDI

-98 LDDNLWTEETHTARL
+98 LDDNLWTEETYTARS

-121 FPQELIGILDP
+121 FTQELIEVLDP

-156 ILQESDLENQESLL
+156 ILQESDLENPESLL

-188 DDLQSVM
+188 NDLQSVM
-195 QKNKNLLVQSKEDT
+195 QKNRNLPVQSEEDT

-216 ILHQVKL
+216 ILHQVKP
-223 PEEGTEFSEDD
+223 PEEGAEFLEDD

-289 TKPVAENLVKIM
+289 TKQVAENLVKILPAEIPPAAERISPEQNLQAENLVKIM
-301 PAEIP
+301 PAEIL

-331 PPTAEKISPEQ
+331 PPTTEKISLEQ
-342 SLQVLANIKTEKS
+342 SLQVL
-355 LQVVAN
+355 AN

-395 DVENLSDSAEKVPI
+395 DVENLSDSAEKVSLLP
-409 LTTEKLKAVESLKVV
+409 TEKLKAVESLKVV
-424 DNIKTSETLQTKTAE
+424 DNIKKSETLQTKTAE
-439 VLEVGVKSKMTA
+439 VLEGGMKSKMTA

-463 SAEKVSLLPTEKL
+463 SAEKVSILPTEKL

-481 LKVVDNIKT
+481 LKVTDSIKT
-490 SETLQTKTAEVLEGG
+490 SETLQTKTAEVL
-505 VKSKMTAGLQMTDVE
+505 
-520 NLSDSAEKVSLL
+520 
-532 PTEKLKAAESLKVA
+532 
-546 DSIKTS
+546 
-552 ETLSNEKLKATES
+552 
-565 LKVVDSIKTSET
+565 
-577 LQSKTAEVFEG
+577 
-588 GVKEKTTAGLQTAEK
+588 
-603 LKVTEEF
+603 

-657 NVKSPVDSVSAP
+657 NVKFPVDSVSAP

-683 KGTEVANPSNGNLRS
+683 KGTEGANSQNGNLRS
-698 AELPFNMEQV
+698 ADLPFNMEQV

-763 GFDSLRSRFLD
+763 GFDSLRSKFLD

-790 RDSKYGGDRKYAEFD
+790 RDSKYGGNRKYSEFD

>member
-65 SLASSIL
+65 PLASSIL
-72 TQNQANPEFVEDI
+72 SQNQANPEFVEDI

-98 LDDNLWTEETHTARL
+98 LDDNLWTEETYTARS

-121 FPQELIGILDP
+121 FTQELIEVLDP

-141 QNLPSQGVAETGLQS
+141 KNLPSQGVAETGLQS
-156 ILQESDLENQESLL
+156 ILQESDLENPESLL

-188 DDLQSVM
+188 DDLQTVM
-195 QKNKNLLVQSKEDT
+195 QKNRNLPVHLEEDT

-216 ILHQVKL
+216 ILHQVKP
-223 PEEGTEFSEDD
+223 PEEGAEFSEDD

-252 NSVVQGPEPVQ
+252 NSVVQGSEPVQ

-269 LQKELQTVFHQGLQ
+269 LQKEIQTVFHQGLQ

-306 PAAEKISPE
+306 PASEKISPE
-315 QSLQAENLVK
+315 Q
-325 IMPAEI
+325 
-331 PPTAEKISPEQ
+331 
-342 SLQVLANIKTEKS
+342 S

-361 TKTEKSLLAADNFK
+361 TKTEKNLLAADNFK

-385 SKTTAGLQMT
+385 SKTTAG
-395 DVENLSDSAEKVPI
+395 I
-409 LTTEKLKAVESLKVV
+409 
-424 DNIKTSETLQTKTAE
+424 
-439 VLEVGVKSKMTA
+439 
-451 GLQMTDVENLSD
+451 QMTDVENLSD

-532 PTEKLKAAESLKVA
+532 PTEKLKAAGSLKVA
-546 DSIKTS
+546 
-552 ETLSNEKLKATES
+552 
-565 LKVVDSIKTSET
+565 DSIKTSET
-577 LQSKTAEVFEG
+577 LQSKTAEVLEG

-603 LKVTEEF
+603 FKVTEEF
-610 EGGVKEKAT
+610 EGGVKERAT

-698 AELPFNMEQV
+698 ADLPFNMEQV

-763 GFDSLRSRFLD
+763 GFDSLRSKFLD

>member
-98 LDDNLWTEETHTARL
+98 LDDNLWTEETHTARS

-121 FPQELIGILDP
+121 FTQELIEVLDP

-156 ILQESDLENQESLL
+156 ILQESDLENPESLL

-182 GAEFSE
+182 GAEISE
-188 DDLQSVM
+188 NDLQSVM
-195 QKNKNLLVQSKEDT
+195 QKNRNLPVQTEEDT
-209 EYSVLQK
+209 KYSVLQK
-216 ILHQVKL
+216 ILHQVK
-223 PEEGTEFSEDD
+223 PTEEGPEFSEDG

-243 GQQIPIKEN
+243 GQQILIKEN

-315 QSLQAENLVK
+315 QSLQ
-325 IMPAEI
+325 
-331 PPTAEKISPEQ
+331 
-342 SLQVLANIKTEKS
+342 
-355 LQVVAN
+355 VVAN

-395 DVENLSDSAEKVPI
+395 DVENLSDSAEKV
-409 LTTEKLKAVESLKVV
+409 
-424 DNIKTSETLQTKTAE
+424 
-439 VLEVGVKSKMTA
+439 
-451 GLQMTDVENLSD
+451 
-463 SAEKVSLLPTEKL
+463 SLLPTEKL
-476 KAVES
+476 KAAES
-481 LKVVDNIKT
+481 FKVADSIKT
-490 SETLQTKTAEVLEGG
+490 SETLQSKTAEVLEGG

-532 PTEKLKAAESLKVA
+532 PTEKLKAAESFKVA
-546 DSIKTS
+546 
-552 ETLSNEKLKATES
+552 
-565 LKVVDSIKTSET
+565 DSIKTSET
-577 LQSKTAEVFEG
+577 LQSKTAEVLEG
-588 GVKEKTTAGLQTAEK
+588 GVKEKTTVGLQTAEK
-603 LKVTEEF
+603 FKVTEEF

-698 AELPFNMEQV
+698 ADLPFNMEQV

-757 KQIVES
+757 KQIVET

>member
-85 FGTAELS
+85 FGTAGLS

-98 LDDNLWTEETHTARL
+98 LDDNLWTEETYTARS

-121 FPQELIGILDP
+121 FPQELIEVLDP

-156 ILQESDLENQESLL
+156 ILQESDLENPESLL

-182 GAEFSE
+182 GAEFLE
-188 DDLQSVM
+188 DDLQSVI
-195 QKNKNLLVQSKEDT
+195 QKNRNLPVQSEEDT

-216 ILHQVKL
+216 IFHQVKP
-223 PEEGTEFSEDD
+223 PEEGAEFSEDD

-283 GNEKDA
+283 GNGKDA

-315 QSLQAENLVK
+315 Q
-325 IMPAEI
+325 
-331 PPTAEKISPEQ
+331 
-342 SLQVLANIKTEKS
+342 S

-395 DVENLSDSAEKVPI
+395 DVENLSDSAEKV
-409 LTTEKLKAVESLKVV
+409 
-424 DNIKTSETLQTKTAE
+424 
-439 VLEVGVKSKMTA
+439 
-451 GLQMTDVENLSD
+451 
-463 SAEKVSLLPTEKL
+463 SLLP
-476 KAVES
+476 
-481 LKVVDNIKT
+481 
-490 SETLQTKTAEVLEGG
+490 
-505 VKSKMTAGLQMTDVE
+505 
-520 NLSDSAEKVSLL
+520 
-532 PTEKLKAAESLKVA
+532 PEKLKAAESLKVA

-552 ETLSNEKLKATES
+552 ETL
-565 LKVVDSIKTSET
+565 
-577 LQSKTAEVFEG
+577 QSKTAEVLEG

-603 LKVTEEF
+603 FKVTEEF
-610 EGGVKEKAT
+610 EGGVKEKTT

-683 KGTEVANPSNGNLRS
+683 KGTEVANSPNGNLRS
-698 AELPFNMEQV
+698 ADLPFNMEQV

-818 ISALEETPIV
+818 LSALEETPIV

>member
-85 FGTAELS
+85 FGTTELS

-121 FPQELIGILDP
+121 FPQELIEVLDP

-156 ILQESDLENQESLL
+156 ILQESDLENPESLL

-182 GAEFSE
+182 GTEFSE

-195 QKNKNLLVQSKEDT
+195 QKNKNLPVQSKEDT

-263 ENLEGL
+263 DNLEGL
-269 LQKELQTVFHQGLQ
+269 LQKELQAVFHQELQ

-289 TKPVAENLVKIM
+289 TKQVAENLVKIL

-306 PAAEKISPE
+306 PAAERISPE
-315 QSLQAENLVK
+315 QNLQAENLVK

-331 PPTAEKISPEQ
+331 LPAAEKISPEQ
-342 SLQVLANIKTEKS
+342 S

-361 TKTEKSLLAADNFK
+361 TKTEKSILAAGNFK

-385 SKTTAGLQMT
+385 SKT
-395 DVENLSDSAEKVPI
+395 
-409 LTTEKLKAVESLKVV
+409 
-424 DNIKTSETLQTKTAE
+424 
-439 VLEVGVKSKMTA
+439 
-451 GLQMTDVENLSD
+451 
-463 SAEKVSLLPTEKL
+463 
-476 KAVES
+476 
-481 LKVVDNIKT
+481 
-490 SETLQTKTAEVLEGG
+490 
-505 VKSKMTAGLQMTDVE
+505 TAGLQMTDVE

-546 DSIKTS
+546 
-552 ETLSNEKLKATES
+552 
-565 LKVVDSIKTSET
+565 DSIKTSET

-647 LTSKETQLSS
+647 LTSKDTHLSS
-657 NVKSPVDSVSAP
+657 NVKSPVDSVPAP

-763 GFDSLRSRFLD
+763 GFDSLRSKFLD

>member
-72 TQNQANPEFVEDI
+72 TQNQANPESVEDI

-92 TIPAEV
+92 TIPAEI
-98 LDDNLWTEETHTARL
+98 LDDNLWTEETHSARL
-113 KVLNKSEP
+113 NVLNKSES
-121 FPQELIGILDP
+121 FPQELIEVLDP
-132 RVVSDENTF
+132 RVVSDESTF

-156 ILQESDLENQESLL
+156 ILQESDLENPESLL

-182 GAEFSE
+182 GTEFSE

-195 QKNKNLLVQSKEDT
+195 QKNKNLPVQSKEDT

-289 TKPVAENLVKIM
+289 TKQVAENLVKIL

-306 PAAEKISPE
+306 PAAERISPE
-315 QSLQAENLVK
+315 QNLQAENLVK

-331 PPTAEKISPEQ
+331 LPAAEKISPEQ
-342 SLQVLANIKTEKS
+342 S

-361 TKTEKSLLAADNFK
+361 TKTEKSILAAGNFK

-385 SKTTAGLQMT
+385 SITTAGLQMT

-409 LTTEKLKAVESLKVV
+409 LT
-424 DNIKTSETLQTKTAE
+424 
-439 VLEVGVKSKMTA
+439 
-451 GLQMTDVENLSD
+451 
-463 SAEKVSLLPTEKL
+463 TEKL

-520 NLSDSAEKVSLL
+520 NLSDSAEKVSIL
-532 PTEKLKAAESLKVA
+532 PTEKLKAMESLKVVDNIKTSETLQTKTAEVLEGGVKSKMTAGLQMTDVENLSDSAEKVSILPPEKLKAAESLKVA
-546 DSIKTS
+546 
-552 ETLSNEKLKATES
+552 
-565 LKVVDSIKTSET
+565 DSIKTSET

-647 LTSKETQLSS
+647 LTSKDTQLSS

-698 AELPFNMEQV
+698 ADLPFNMEQV

-763 GFDSLRSRFLD
+763 GFDSLRSKFLD

-790 RDSKYGGDRKYAEFD
+790 RDSKYGGNRKYAEFD

>member
-65 SLASSIL
+65 PLASSIL

-98 LDDNLWTEETHTARL
+98 LDDNLWTEETYTARS

-121 FPQELIGILDP
+121 FTQELIEVLDP

-156 ILQESDLENQESLL
+156 ILQESDLENPESLL

-195 QKNKNLLVQSKEDT
+195 QKNRNLPVQSEEDT

-216 ILHQVKL
+216 ILHQVKP
-223 PEEGTEFSEDD
+223 PEEGAEFLEDD

-269 LQKELQTVFHQGLQ
+269 LQKELQTVFHQGLK

-315 QSLQAENLVK
+315 Q
-325 IMPAEI
+325 
-331 PPTAEKISPEQ
+331 
-342 SLQVLANIKTEKS
+342 S

-395 DVENLSDSAEKVPI
+395 DVENLSDSAEKVSI
-409 LTTEKLKAVESLKVV
+409 LPTEKLKAVESLKVV

-439 VLEVGVKSKMTA
+439 VLEGGMKSKMTA

-463 SAEKVSLLPTEKL
+463 SAEKVSILPPEKL

-481 LKVVDNIKT
+481 LKVVDNIKK

-552 ETLSNEKLKATES
+552 ETLQT
-565 LKVVDSIKTSET
+565 
-577 LQSKTAEVFEG
+577 KTAEV
-588 GVKEKTTAGLQTAEK
+588 L
-603 LKVTEEF
+603 

-683 KGTEVANPSNGNLRS
+683 KGTEVANSPNGNLRS
-698 AELPFNMEQV
+698 ADLPFNMEQV

-763 GFDSLRSRFLD
+763 GFDSLRSKFLD

>member
-65 SLASSIL
+65 PLASSIL

-98 LDDNLWTEETHTARL
+98 LDDNLWTEETHTARS

-121 FPQELIGILDP
+121 FTQELIEVLDP

-156 ILQESDLENQESLL
+156 ILQESDLENPESLL

-195 QKNKNLLVQSKEDT
+195 QKNRNLPVQSEEDT

-216 ILHQVKL
+216 ILHQVKP
-223 PEEGTEFSEDD
+223 PEEGAEFLEDD

-315 QSLQAENLVK
+315 QSLQ
-325 IMPAEI
+325 
-331 PPTAEKISPEQ
+331 
-342 SLQVLANIKTEKS
+342 
-355 LQVVAN
+355 VVAN

-395 DVENLSDSAEKVPI
+395 DVENLSDSAEKV
-409 LTTEKLKAVESLKVV
+409 
-424 DNIKTSETLQTKTAE
+424 
-439 VLEVGVKSKMTA
+439 
-451 GLQMTDVENLSD
+451 
-463 SAEKVSLLPTEKL
+463 
-476 KAVES
+476 
-481 LKVVDNIKT
+481 
-490 SETLQTKTAEVLEGG
+490 
-505 VKSKMTAGLQMTDVE
+505 
-520 NLSDSAEKVSLL
+520 SLL

-546 DSIKTS
+546 
-552 ETLSNEKLKATES
+552 
-565 LKVVDSIKTSET
+565 DSIKTSET

-647 LTSKETQLSS
+647 LTSKDTQLSS

-698 AELPFNMEQV
+698 ADLPFNMEQV

-763 GFDSLRSRFLD
+763 GFDSLRSKFLD

>member
-72 TQNQANPEFVEDI
+72 TQNQANPESVEDI

-92 TIPAEV
+92 TIPAEI
-98 LDDNLWTEETHTARL
+98 LDDNLWTEETHSARL
-113 KVLNKSEP
+113 NVLNKSES
-121 FPQELIGILDP
+121 FPQELIEVLDP
-132 RVVSDENTF
+132 RVVSDESTF

-156 ILQESDLENQESLL
+156 ILQESDLENPESLL

-182 GAEFSE
+182 GTEFSE

-195 QKNKNLLVQSKEDT
+195 QKNKNLPVQSKEDT

-269 LQKELQTVFHQGLQ
+269 LQKELQAVFHQGLQ

-289 TKPVAENLVKIM
+289 TKQVAENLVKIL
-301 PAEIP
+301 PAEIL
-306 PAAEKISPE
+306 PAAERISPE
-315 QSLQAENLVK
+315 QNLQAENLVK

-331 PPTAEKISPEQ
+331 LPAAEKISPEQ
-342 SLQVLANIKTEKS
+342 S

-361 TKTEKSLLAADNFK
+361 TKTEKSILAAGNFK

-439 VLEVGVKSKMTA
+439 VLE
-451 GLQMTDVENLSD
+451 
-463 SAEKVSLLPTEKL
+463 
-476 KAVES
+476 
-481 LKVVDNIKT
+481 
-490 SETLQTKTAEVLEGG
+490 GG

-532 PTEKLKAAESLKVA
+532 PTEKLKAAESLKVADSIKTSETLPNEKLKATESLKVA

-647 LTSKETQLSS
+647 LTSKDTHLSS
-657 NVKSPVDSVSAP
+657 NVKSPVDSVPAP

-763 GFDSLRSRFLD
+763 GFDSLRSKFLD

-785 VDINE
+785 VDINQ